1 MQISEVS
8 INGRNPAQLNAKTL
22 MRLTPDLP
30 IDWTQQRNLPG
41 FHWRQVSIQPPA
53 IQLSPEMREAFENA
67 RISRQSWPIAD
78 PKMIEQ
84 PAKQP

>member
-41 FHWRQVSIQPPA
+41 FH
-53 IQLSPEMREAFENA
+53 
-67 RISRQSWPIAD
+67 
-78 PKMIEQ
+78 
-84 PAKQP
+84 